1 MKETSKPKLTLV
13 GAGPGD
19 PDLISVKGIKAI
31 ADADV
36 ILYDDL
42 ANKALLGY
50 AKPRT
55 EKIYVGKRVGKHSH
69 TQDAINELIAHF
81 AHTKGHVVRLKGGD
95 PFIFGRG
102 YEEIDY
108 ARARDIV
115 CDIVPGISSAHAVPA
130 LQGIP
135 LTSRGVSQSF
145 WVVTATSKDGSLT
158 KDLELAAQ
166 STATVV
172 ILMGTRKLKQICQAF
187 RNYGKTET
195 PVAIIQNGTLPNEKI
210 VKGTIKT
217 IETLAHNARVS
228 SPAVIVVG
236 ETVRLSEAKWLPEVI
251 SNQYFG

>member
-1 MKETSKPKLTLV
+1 MKTLPKLTLV

-42 ANKALLGY
+42 ATKELLTY
-50 AKPRT
+50 AKAKT

-69 TQDAINELIAHF
+69 TQETINQLIVHF
-81 AHTKGHVVRLKGGD
+81 AQEKGHVVRLKGGD

-102 YEEIDY
+102 YEEIEY
-108 ARARDIV
+108 VNSHNIETA
-115 CDIVPGISSAHAVPA
+115 IVPGISSAHAVPA

-135 LTSRGVSQSF
+135 LTSRGVSQSY

-158 KDLELAAQ
+158 NDISLAAQ

-172 ILMGTRKLKQICQAF
+172 ILMGTRKLREICDTFSAHGQQ
-187 RNYGKTET
+187 ES
-195 PVAIIQNGTLPNEKI
+195 PVAIIQNGTMPDEKI
-210 VKGTIKT
+210 IIGTVSSIYGQAQAEK
-217 IETLAHNARVS
+217 IS
-228 SPAVIVVG
+228 SPAVIIIG
-236 ETVRLSEAKWLPEVI
+236 ETVSLSHANWRKELNL
-251 SNQYFG
+251 NQYC